1 MVKGVRSG
9 LQIGALIALLICAD
23 WVTAATDATV
33 TPGEGA
39 AATRPASLS
48 PRRII
53 EEAAILAGG
62 LPVYLKKTMLREGD
76 AVALTIEVPREGYLS
91 VVGMRSGELPTLLFP
106 NRDDVDNKVAA
117 GRVSLPGKTLKFD
130 FKASKPYGL
139 IVFAAFLSSEALDLS
154 ETPAGDPAAEGKT
167 PDLFAPL
174 TAAARLRLAKLA
186 SRSFVAEQSA
196 APLSGG
202 LAYGLVC
209 AGSGPCDLATEGK
222 TPDLFAPLT
231 AAARLRLAKLA
242 SRSFV
247 AEQSAAPLSGGLAY
261 GLVCAGS
268 GPCDLASLAAE
279 PGSFA
284 SEGKLTPGIL
294 LEAPKEDSLPAGAR
308 LRGLPE
314 KGLRLTK
321 AGEGFTPVLYNDAE
335 NNCSIGY
342 GHVVRK
348 ASCNGSEPTALRRGI
363 REQQANTLLVDDM
376 RRAQRAVLSL
386 VSVALNDAQYA
397 ALCDFTYNV
406 GAEKLEKSTL
416 LKVINAGEHERVPA
430 QMRRWIHVKGS
441 EYPRLKLRREREIAL
456 YFQGQ
461 PIPKAPTDEVTTPI
475 DIRSGE

>member
-154 ETPAGDPAAEGKT
+154 ETPAGDPAA
-167 PDLFAPL
+167 
-174 TAAARLRLAKLA
+174 
-186 SRSFVAEQSA
+186 
-196 APLSGG
+196 
-202 LAYGLVC
+202 
-209 AGSGPCDLATEGK
+209 EGK